1 MFGCHILREQVS
13 ILFSDE
19 IMTKNI
25 LSAVILGLAWII
37 SLIPLRLLYLISD
50 IALAI
55 TYLCPP
61 IRYRKKIVRK
71 NLKASFPDYSK
82 KELKRIEM
90 KFYHNFFD
98 TLVESL
104 KICSMT
110 PKWMSKH
117 MEFVGIDHMNTYLE
131 QGNSIMVYMG
141 HVGNWEWITSLPIK
155 ILPQFVCC
163 EVYHPLENVVMDDVV
178 KTVRERLGSVT
189 IPMDQIYRKLVNY
202 KRQKQSVIVGMIADQ
217 VPLFENMH
225 YWTEFMN
232 QKTSI
237 FTGAERIARKLDMI
251 AYYAEVKRIRRGHYR
266 LEMIPM
272 FERTK
277 DLPEFEISEKYIR
290 LLEKTIISD
299 PSSWLWSHNRWKR
312 TWEQYLE
319 FMKRRSKNLT
329 TLEN

>member
-1 MFGCHILREQVS
+1 MFGCHILQEQVS

-25 LSAVILGLAWII
+25 LSAVILGIAWII
-37 SLIPLRLLYLISD
+37 SLIPLRLLYLVSD
-50 IALAI
+50 IAFAI
-55 TYLCPP
+55 IYFCPP
-61 IRYRKKIVRK
+61 IRYRKNVVRK
-71 NLKASFPDYSK
+71 NLKASFPDYTE

-110 PKWMSKH
+110 PKWIGKH
-117 MEFVGIDHMNTYLE
+117 MEFVGIDLMHRDLE
-131 QGNSIMVYMG
+131 QGHSIIAYMG
-141 HVGNWEWITSLPIK
+141 HVGNWEWTTSLPTK
-155 ILPQFVCC
+155 LLPQFVCC
-163 EVYHPLENVVMDDVV
+163 EVYHPLENAVMDKVV
-178 KTVRERLGSVT
+178 KKVRERFGSVS
-189 IPMDQIYRKLVNY
+189 IPMDQIYRKLVDY
-202 KRQKQSVIVGMIADQ
+202 RRQKQPVIVGMIADQ

-225 YWTEFMN
+225 YWTQFLN

-237 FTGAERIARKLDMI
+237 FTGAERIARKLDMVT
-251 AYYAEVKRIRRGHYR
+251 YYAEIKRIRRGKYR

-272 FERTK
+272 FERSK
-277 DLPEFEISEKYIR
+277 DLPEYEISEKYIR

-319 FMKRRSKNLT
+319 FKKRRSKSSSGD
-329 TLEN
+329 